1 MKIWPFKSDDSFKMS
16 IIKKSDFFPSE
27 SGDGGV
33 VQSLNKFLKQRS
45 NPEQLAIGGVLG
57 G

>member
-1 MKIWPFKSDDSFKMS
+1 MKIWPFRSDDSIKMP

-27 SGDGGV
+27 SDGGV
-33 VQSLNKFLKQRS
+33 VNSLNKFLKQRS